1 MFPLPHGMPRII
13 PLELG
18 FSHSS
23 IIYCRVHGA
32 ADGVVESWRLF
43 VCVPM
48 KQGLLR
54 HYFPKE
60 AVSRCWVVYSHEPFG
75 ALIFHLL
82 SCIHIGDI
90 FYTYVYNT
98 GPSISSGVLIL
109 YQTFTVHSIWQK
121 DENKFCIYT
130 DTIKHLF
137 VYFYFPFRL
146 FPQGVSALLLY
157 TPREKE
163 RSSAENQPFFF

>member
-90 FYTYVYNT
+90 FIRM
-98 GPSISSGVLIL
+98 SITRGLAYHREFSFYIKLSLFIL
-109 YQTFTVHSIWQK
+109 FGKRTKTNSV
-121 DENKFCIYT
+121 
-130 DTIKHLF
+130 
-137 VYFYFPFRL
+137 
-146 FPQGVSALLLY
+146 Y
-157 TPREKE
+157 TPIR
-163 RSSAENQPFFF
+163 